1 MKKEY
6 MKPFAEL
13 NTLRVDNIMFDFS
26 VNNPQLGVD
35 DDKFIDTRDEQRASK
50 NNGKWGDLW
59 GK

>member
-26 VNNPQLGVD
+26 VNNSQLGVD
-35 DDKFIDTRDEQRASK
+35 DDKFIDTRDE
-50 NNGKWGDLW
+50 
-59 GK
+59 

>member
-35 DDKFIDTRDEQRASK
+35 DDKFIDTRDEQLAGK

>member
-26 VNNPQLGVD
+26 VNSPQLGVD
-35 DDKFIDTRDEQRASK
+35 DDKFIDTRDEQLAGK

>member
-1 MKKEY
+1 MKKKY

-35 DDKFIDTRDEQRASK
+35 DDKFIDTRDEQLAGKS
-50 NNGKWGDLW
+50 NGKWGDLW